1 MELENY
7 WKDAALAAFERNLM
21 CLKQKECQSH
31 NTLMILYPF
40 LEVLDREYYINA
52 ILREIRRLAAGSE
65 TFSSSLKSLYI
76 ALGKYIYKK
85 YEV

>member
-7 WKDAALAAFERNLM
+7 WKDAALAAFERNLR
-21 CLKQKECQSH
+21 CLKQKECQSY
-31 NTLMILYPF
+31 NALTILYPF
-40 LEVLDREYYINA
+40 LEVLDKEYYIDA
-52 ILREIRRLAAGSE
+52 ILREIRQLAAGSE

-76 ALGKYIYKK
+76 ALGKYIYRK